1 MIREE
6 RLLKVLRAPHVSEKA
21 STAME
26 KTNTIVL
33 KVAKDATKAEIKA
46 AVQKLFEVEVEVVNT
61 LVVKGKV
68 KRHGQRIGR
77 RSDWKKAYVTLKEGQ
92 NLDFVGGAEGAN
104 SAILRLQYLQQV
116 EVSVGIA
123 AFELRHIGHDRP
135 TNLLATEMVH
145 RRVRQDALEQHRP
158 FSCRAVRVALRQT
171 DHAVLHD
178 VQRRLVV
185 AHVIHG
191 AFEGPLLDALEEV

>member
-68 KRHGQRIGR
+68 KRHGQRVEVVNTLVVKGKVKRHGQRIGR

-92 NLDFVGGAEGAN
+92 NLDFVGGAE
-104 SAILRLQYLQQV
+104 
-116 EVSVGIA
+116 
-123 AFELRHIGHDRP
+123 
-135 TNLLATEMVH
+135 
-145 RRVRQDALEQHRP
+145 
-158 FSCRAVRVALRQT
+158 
-171 DHAVLHD
+171 
-178 VQRRLVV
+178 
-185 AHVIHG
+185 
-191 AFEGPLLDALEEV
+191 

>member
-33 KVAKDATKAEIKA
+33 KVAKDATKAEIEKL

-92 NLDFVGGAEGAN
+92 NLDFVGGAE
-104 SAILRLQYLQQV
+104 
-116 EVSVGIA
+116 
-123 AFELRHIGHDRP
+123 
-135 TNLLATEMVH
+135 
-145 RRVRQDALEQHRP
+145 
-158 FSCRAVRVALRQT
+158 
-171 DHAVLHD
+171 
-178 VQRRLVV
+178 
-185 AHVIHG
+185 
-191 AFEGPLLDALEEV
+191 

>member
-26 KTNTIVL
+26 KSNTIVL

-68 KRHGQRIGR
+68 KRHGQRI
-77 RSDWKKAYVTLKEGQ
+77 DWKKAYVTLKEGQ
-92 NLDFVGGAEGAN
+92 NLDFVGGAE
-104 SAILRLQYLQQV
+104 
-116 EVSVGIA
+116 
-123 AFELRHIGHDRP
+123 
-135 TNLLATEMVH
+135 
-145 RRVRQDALEQHRP
+145 
-158 FSCRAVRVALRQT
+158 
-171 DHAVLHD
+171 
-178 VQRRLVV
+178 
-185 AHVIHG
+185 
-191 AFEGPLLDALEEV
+191 

>member
-61 LVVKGKV
+61 PVVKGKLN
-68 KRHGQRIGR
+68 
-77 RSDWKKAYVTLKEGQ
+77 VT
-92 NLDFVGGAEGAN
+92 D
-104 SAILRLQYLQQV
+104 S
-116 EVSVGIA
+116 VSV
-123 AFELRHIGHDRP
+123 
-135 TNLLATEMVH
+135 
-145 RRVRQDALEQHRP
+145 
-158 FSCRAVRVALRQT
+158 
-171 DHAVLHD
+171 
-178 VQRRLVV
+178 VV
-185 AHVIHG
+185 ATG
-191 AFEGPLLDALEEV
+191 KKLTSP